1 MLHGNNQTVAKSVDH
16 WPRVRFHVIESHYA
30 GSWRDEENWPLPG
43 TVRTKYHLG
52 NTGSLLSQPISGDE
66 SVQYEGASGGTSWK
80 ITFPER
86 TEITGSCKLH
96 LNFAVGEGATD
107 ADVFVT
113 VQKLDRDGNAVLF
126 PFHTFVHEGQVA
138 YGWLR
143 ASKRTLDHHPVED
156 EVAHTFT
163 ENDAR
168 ALEPNKFVELDINI
182 QPSATLFRKNES
194 LVLAVQGHDF
204 GTWSEQCQLPRGGA
218 GLNTQASHIIAL
230 KGSFLEVPI
239 IPSWIDRKV

>member
-1 MLHGNNQTVAKSVDH
+1 M
-16 WPRVRFHVIESHYA
+16 RFHVIESHYA